1 MTSGTQTTRGNGT
14 RTRRAPPPP
23 ARAIAGD
30 KQEPGTPA
38 VAPEP
43 VDAEVESARLL
54 ANEVRPV
61 LGAEGFSDLRI
72 DELADAF
79 IARNIGQGTDEFL
92 RWAREEG
99 QFPSGEDR
107 VL

>member
-1 MTSGTQTTRGNGT
+1 VTTRSPDDLP
-14 RTRRAPPPP
+14 REPDPP
-23 ARAIAGD
+23 ARATDVD
-30 KQEPGTPA
+30 KQDPATPDQGAAEPEA
-38 VAPEP
+38 
-43 VDAEVESARLL
+43 AEVESARLL

-79 IARNIGQGTDEFL
+79 IARNIGQGSEEFL